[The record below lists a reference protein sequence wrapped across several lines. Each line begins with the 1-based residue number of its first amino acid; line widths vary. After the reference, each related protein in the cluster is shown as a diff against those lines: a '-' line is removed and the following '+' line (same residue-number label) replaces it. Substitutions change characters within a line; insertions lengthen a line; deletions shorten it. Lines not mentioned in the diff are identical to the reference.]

1 MATEGARRPLTEPH
15 PTRLDLDEPRR
26 NEILAAH
33 RAALEANEPGYTD
46 PATGLFVFTA
56 AWLRSVGECCGR
68 GCRHC
73 PYVE

>member
-1 MATEGARRPLTEPH
+1 MASEGAQRPLTEPD
-15 PTRLDLDEPRR
+15 PARLDVHDPRR
-26 NEILAAH
+26 DEILAAH

-46 PATGLFVFTA
+46 PVTGLFVFTA
-56 AWLRSVGECCGR
+56 AWLRSVGACCGR